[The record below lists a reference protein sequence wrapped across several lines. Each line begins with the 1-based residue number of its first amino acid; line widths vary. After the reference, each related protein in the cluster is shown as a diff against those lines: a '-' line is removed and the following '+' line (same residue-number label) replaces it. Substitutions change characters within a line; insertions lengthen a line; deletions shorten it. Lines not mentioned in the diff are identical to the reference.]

1 MNTEKAPRNPST
13 VTLNSESLAIKMPI
27 SFFSS
32 HGHRTWK
39 VAVCLACST
48 FCLPDHFSILYSFSY
63 TSFIALDH
71 MPSTVSSLGGLSTAP
86 PRMPPSS
93 TADCAPGS
101 LLPPTPSAPIVTFS
115 CFRNHVAGL
124 SLLRCLRS
132 LVCSLPMTLPSAPP
146 RSLPP
151 TVTLGHSA
159 TTLPPNSRFQGCH
172 SLTTTCC
179 VPDHS
184 LLWP

>member
-1 MNTEKAPRNPST
+1 MSCLLHILSSRPFLHPLFILLHQHRCIRPY
-13 VTLNSESLAIKMPI
+13 AIN
-27 SFFSS
+27 
-32 HGHRTWK
+32 
-39 VAVCLACST
+39 CL
-48 FCLPDHFSILYSFSY
+48 LPWWAKHC
-63 TSFIALDH
+63 
-71 MPSTVSSLGGLSTAP
+71 P
-86 PRMPPSS
+86 PGMPPSS

-101 LLPPTPSAPIVTFS
+101 LLPPTASAPIVTFS